1 MTRNLRI
8 NLSIFCLALMLLGG
22 LIAIFSQTSHGVY
35 LEEELGLN
43 ALFNLRG
50 SIPAPRNVVIV
61 SIDQVSAEVL
71 RLGDN
76 PENWPRHYYTQ
87 LIAKLNKQSPALIAF
102 NIHFSES
109 RNDNGDTV
117 LAEAMAASKK
127 IILSNYLKQYTP
139 NGFPSNSEFS
149 YERVI
154 NPIPIFQD
162 AALSSSPFPLAKTSS
177 TIKTFWTFKRSAGD
191 IPTFPVT
198 VFQYFLFK
206 QHFLDIKHLLQQLDP
221 SISKSLPE
229 SFPALQQAGQT
240 DQLQSCDQIIAAV
253 THAIIQTPE
262 TLAKFRHLLTQSSL
276 TPESQVIL
284 ESWLDLLQGSENLYL
299 NHYGRAGSIFTIPFY
314 QVLVADY
321 LQPELFKNSIVMV
334 GYSDRLQPE
343 KNQDFFTAYSSSNQD
358 SVSPIEIAATAVANL
373 LQRAWIMPMEA
384 QQQIA
389 LLATW
394 GAVLAAV
401 ISFLSYPII
410 LLSLFLMALGFVGT
424 AEYVFYQHTLWIPV
438 FFPIAVQI
446 PLALTL
452 ATIVHFV
459 KNRQAHRHMQ
469 KAFSYYIPRD
479 VIHNLTQHPRIED
492 LHSYGELLQGVCMA
506 TDAGEYTALGENL
519 NPLEL
524 NQLMNK
530 YYAILFPLVK
540 LHQGIVSDVMGDAML
555 AIWASAK
562 EDQRLR
568 IKACKTALA
577 IKAAIDDFNQTQ
589 PFQLHTRIGLHYGEM
604 RLGNVGAQDHFE
616 YRAVG
621 DVVNTATRVEGLN
634 KLLGTKILISQYVI
648 QDIELFN
655 IREMGTFIFKGKT
668 QAVKLYELL
677 HSREQNTSNIAY
689 LTVKFTAALK
699 CFQHYRWQEA
709 LSKFQSL
716 QQEFPQDGPTLF
728 YIKYLTTNMCNLPAV
743 GARHSEAVIDVGNQ
757 FNPVLY
763 S

>member
-1 MTRNLRI
+1 
-8 NLSIFCLALMLLGG
+8 MLLGG
-22 LIAIFSQTSHGVY
+22 MNAIFSQTSYGVY
-35 LEEELGLN
+35 LEEELGLS

-50 SIPAPRNVVIV
+50 SIRAPRNVVIV

-87 LIAKLNKQSPALIAF
+87 LIEKLNKQSPALIAF

-127 IILSNYLKQYTP
+127 IILSNYLKQYTL
-139 NGFPSNSEFS
+139 NGFPPNSEFS

-177 TIKTFWTFKRSAGD
+177 TIKTFWTFKRSSGD

-206 QHFLDIKHLLQQLDP
+206 QHFLEIKQLLQQLNP
-221 SISKSLPE
+221 SVANTLPE
-229 SFPALQQAGQT
+229 SFPAMQHAGHA
-240 DQLQSCDQIIAAV
+240 DQLQSCDQIIATV
-253 THAIIQTPE
+253 TNAILLSPE
-262 TLAKFRHLLTQSSL
+262 TLAAFSHLIAHHSELSPASRRL
-276 TPESQVIL
+276 L
-284 ESWLDLLQGSENLYL
+284 ESWLDLLQGGENLYL

-343 KNQDFFTAYSSSNQD
+343 KNQDFFTAFSSNNQD

-373 LQRAWIMPMEA
+373 LQRSWIMPMDA

-389 LLATW
+389 LIVIW
-394 GAVLAAV
+394 GVILAAV
-401 ISFLSYPII
+401 LSFLSYPVI
-410 LLSLFLMALGFVGT
+410 LLSLLLLGLSFVGV
-424 AEYVFYQHTLWIPV
+424 AELVFYQKSLWIPV
-438 FFPIAVQI
+438 FIPLAIQI
-446 PLALTL
+446 PLALAL
-452 ATIVHFV
+452 ASIVHYV

-479 VIHNLTQHPRIED
+479 VIHNLTQQPKIEE

-530 YYAILFPLVK
+530 YYAIMFPVVK
-540 LHQGIVSDVMGDAML
+540 QHQGIVSDVMGDAML
-555 AIWASAK
+555 AIWASATH
-562 EDQRLR
+562 DQRLR

-577 IKAAIDDFNQTQ
+577 IKAAIDEFNQTQ
-589 PFQLHTRIGLHYGEM
+589 PFQLHTRIGLHYGAM

-634 KLLGTKILISQYVI
+634 KLLGTKILISQHVI
-648 QDIELFN
+648 EDIELFN
-655 IREMGTFIFKGKT
+655 IREMGVFIFKGKT
-668 QAVKLYELL
+668 QPVKLFELL
-677 HSREQNTSNIAY
+677 HSREANTAYIPY

-699 CFQHYRWQEA
+699 CFQQYRWQEA
-709 LSKFQSL
+709 LTKFQTL
-716 QQEFPQDGPTLF
+716 QHEFPLDGPTLF
-728 YIKYLTTNMCNLPAV
+728 YIRYLTANMYNIPPQ
-743 GARHSEAVIDVGNQ
+743 GERHSEAVIDVGNQ